1 MSSDSVITAE
11 LLLDKRV
18 TYAECEDSDGC
29 MHPTADQRTTEHME
43 GGEETRS
50 PRSQAEH
57 HTGLGIRSGEG
68 WPRNEGHLQEEAPG
82 RGEEGAL
89 RGR

>member
-18 TYAECEDSDGC
+18 THTKGDDSDGC
-29 MHPTADQRTTEHME
+29 MHPMADQRTTVYME

-57 HTGLGIRSGEG
+57 HTGLGI
-68 WPRNEGHLQEEAPG
+68 
-82 RGEEGAL
+82 
-89 RGR
+89 